1 MTGDHMTMKRIL
13 VTAVA
18 LAMALGIPAW
28 AEPTPTP
35 TEAPES
41 SVTAPAE
48 AATSE
53 EAPSPSPTP
62 ESEPSPA
69 APTTLPDDAPTAV
82 APETETTPVTPNS
95 SAPTP
100 FAGANENPAAP
111 SVQLQVKSSVGGDT
125 FRASTG
131 SYVFTGTAPVGAVAI
146 EYTNVAH
153 VPVTWHRMRTT
164 TTTNADGSFRLESG
178 IGPWLSE
185 FKWRVVSLAE
195 PSLPPSAEQYTKI
208 EPGLVISAS
217 SSVGGAVFRAAHG
230 SYVFT
235 GFAPPGPVQLWWKA
249 ASTDWVASVSTTSD
263 AAGRYRIELP
273 IGPWANTYQWRVTSP
288 ATAVLGAA
296 DPVTT
301 AIQPGATLTV
311 TSSVNDTT
319 FRASTGSYVF
329 TGFAPPGQV
338 ALEYTNTAHTPTAWH
353 RMATL
358 TANAAGAFSHQSPI
372 GPWLSTFQW
381 RVVSLAA
388 PALPASASSTTQ
400 IQPGV
405 TLAVTSSTT
414 GTRFEPG
421 NGNYVFTGFAP
432 PGGVDLWFRT
442 TATDWIYNRSTTAD
456 STGRF
461 QVEAPI
467 GPWINTYIWRATS
480 KVDTR
485 LDPSD
490 QVVTRVGSDTM
501 SSSVRPA
508 TLTDLGAAYRS
519 GCPVGPASLS
529 VITMTHWGFDGQV
542 HDGELIVR
550 TSDVNATLA
559 VFSAGFN
566 AKFPIRQMV
575 NPRHFGA
582 NDITMMEADNTSA
595 FNCRQVVGNPYRVSP
610 HSYGYAVDIN
620 PRENPYYAA
629 GVWYPSSG
637 SAYISRS
644 TRRPGMHF
652 SDTVFPA
659 QFVRNGGHWGGSY
672 SDYHHFEL
680 RPR

>member
-1 MTGDHMTMKRIL
+1 M
-13 VTAVA
+13 
-18 LAMALGIPAW
+18 
-28 AEPTPTP
+28 
-35 TEAPES
+35 
-41 SVTAPAE
+41 
-48 AATSE
+48 
-53 EAPSPSPTP
+53 
-62 ESEPSPA
+62 
-69 APTTLPDDAPTAV
+69 
-82 APETETTPVTPNS
+82 
-95 SAPTP
+95 
-100 FAGANENPAAP
+100 
-111 SVQLQVKSSVGGDT
+111 
-125 FRASTG
+125 
-131 SYVFTGTAPVGAVAI
+131 
-146 EYTNVAH
+146 
-153 VPVTWHRMRTT
+153 
-164 TTTNADGSFRLESG
+164 
-178 IGPWLSE
+178 
-185 FKWRVVSLAE
+185 
-195 PSLPPSAEQYTKI
+195 
-208 EPGLVISAS
+208 
-217 SSVGGAVFRAAHG
+217 
-230 SYVFT
+230 
-235 GFAPPGPVQLWWKA
+235 
-249 ASTDWVASVSTTSD
+249 
-263 AAGRYRIELP
+263 
-273 IGPWANTYQWRVTSP
+273 
-288 ATAVLGAA
+288 LGAA

-338 ALEYTNTAHTPTAWH
+338 ALEYTNTAHTPTVWH

-388 PALPASASSTTQ
+388 PALPASASSTTR